1 MALGSCLLAQVIGKS
16 PPQCPRLRRKVGG
29 NVKGGGRSLNMGIAM
44 GPKPGAAAEV
54 CFSTTT
60 QASKGTAEEP
70 RAAHLDP
77 VFLLLP
83 LLNIIFNLNDL
94 QLQLFLLQ

>member
-1 MALGSCLLAQVIGKS
+1 
-16 PPQCPRLRRKVGG
+16 
-29 NVKGGGRSLNMGIAM
+29 MGIAM
-44 GPKPGAAAEV
+44 GQSLAQERRSA
-54 CFSTTT
+54 FS
-60 QASKGTAEEP
+60 QATRASASTAGEP

-83 LLNIIFNLNDL
+83 LLSFIFNLNDL